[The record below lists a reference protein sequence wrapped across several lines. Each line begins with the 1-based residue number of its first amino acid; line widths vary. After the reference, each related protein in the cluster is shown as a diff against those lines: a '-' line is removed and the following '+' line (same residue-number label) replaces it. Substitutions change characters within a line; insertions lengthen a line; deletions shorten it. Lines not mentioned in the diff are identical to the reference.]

1 MQDEVGD
8 IRGASRRRRTVE
20 APTLVLAAVIYGGFA
35 AVTFAY
41 DTMPWWLFAVL
52 GAWLVAWQSSLQH
65 EILHGHPTRSRRI
78 NRALANVP
86 LSLWLPY
93 ETYRLSHLRHHRD
106 ERLTDPLDD
115 PESRYVTPEDWSR
128 LGPLGR
134 RMLAAQKTLAGRLV
148 LGPAWMIVHFLA
160 DETSKM
166 VDGDRATLRIWVG
179 HLLRAVPVVV
189 WVTVVCDIPPL
200 TYVALVVYPSVS
212 LLLIRSF
219 AEHKAADGVA
229 ERTAIVENSPVLG
242 LLFLHNN
249 LHAVHHE
256 RPSMP
261 WYEIPAW
268 YRANRARLILENGGH
283 VYDGYGAVF
292 RRYLFAS
299 HDSVVHPIAAAAPS
313 SRPEVPTGA
322 SDGLVLT

>member
-1 MQDEVGD
+1 MDREID
-8 IRGASRRRRTVE
+8 DGARKSVRRRAIE
-20 APTLVLAAVIYGGFA
+20 KPTLGLAALIYGGFA
-35 AVTFAY
+35 IVTYAH
-41 DTMPWWLFAVL
+41 DAMPWWLFAAL
-52 GAWLVAWQSSLQH
+52 AAWLVAWQSSLQH
-65 EILHGHPTRSRRI
+65 EILHGHPTRSRRF
-78 NRALANVP
+78 NRVLAIAP

-106 ERLTDPLDD
+106 EQLTDPLDD
-115 PESRYVTPEDWSR
+115 PESRYVTPEDWGR

-134 RMLAAQKTLAGRLV
+134 QMLAAQKTLAGRLI

-160 DETSKM
+160 EEAAKI
-166 VDGDRATLRIWVG
+166 VDGDRATLRIWAE
-179 HLLRAVPVVV
+179 HFLYAVPVVL
-189 WVTVVCDIPPL
+189 WVTVVCGIDPL
-200 TYVALVVYPSVS
+200 TYLALVIYPAVS

-229 ERTAIVENSPVLG
+229 ERTAIVENSRILG

-256 RPSMP
+256 RPAMP

-268 YRANRARLILENGGH
+268 YRANRERLLAENGGH
-283 VYDGYGAVF
+283 IYDGYGEVF

-299 HDSVVHPIAAAAPS
+299 HDSVVHPIGPAPLRPAPAAES
-313 SRPEVPTGA
+313 
-322 SDGLVLT
+322 LVLT